1 MGEPQAFIYN
11 PRLAEVLE
19 IEDLTEKEKLFTLRL
34 ERGEPLGHQPGQ
46 FVKVSVFGV
55 GECPISVCSSPT
67 RDHTFQLCVRAV
79 GNVTNAIHRL
89 KPGDVIGIRGPYG
102 KGFPVDEMKGYDL
115 LFAAGGLGM
124 APLRSL
130 IQYVIDRRDEFG
142 RVIVLYG
149 AKQPRELLF
158 RDELEQIQNVEN
170 AQCLVTVDRAD
181 ESWEG
186 HVGVITTL
194 CPCVEIEPS
203 RTMAVTVGP
212 PIMYR
217 FIIKEFLK
225 MGLPE
230 DRIYLSLER
239 RMKCGV
245 GKCGHCQING
255 VYVCKEGPVFTYA
268 QIKDL
273 PEAL

>member
-1 MGEPQAFIYN
+1 MSNAHLLL
-11 PRLAEVLE
+11 PRLARILE
-19 IEDLTEKEKLFTLRL
+19 IKELTPREKLFTLQF
-34 ERGEPLGHQPGQ
+34 EDGKPLGHNPGQ
-46 FVKVSVFGV
+46 FVEVSVFGV

-67 RDHTFQLCVRAV
+67 RGDYFQLCVRAV
-79 GNVTNAIHRL
+79 GLVTNALHGL
-89 KPGDVIGIRGPYG
+89 KPGSLVGIRGPYG
-102 KGFPVDEMKGYDL
+102 KGFPLEVMKGQDVL
-115 LFAAGGLGM
+115 IAAGGLGM

-130 IQYVIDRRDEFG
+130 AQYIKDRRDEFG
-142 RVIVLYG
+142 KVTVLYG
-149 AKQPRELLF
+149 AKEPGELLF
-158 RDELEQIQNVEN
+158 KDELDEIQSVGE
-170 AQCLVTVDRAD
+170 CFLTVDRAD
-181 ESWEG
+181 ENWKG

-194 CPCVEIEPS
+194 CPQVSVDPTCTI
-203 RTMAVTVGP
+203 AVTVGP

-217 FIIKEFLK
+217 FILQEFKK
-225 MGLPE
+225 MGIPD

-255 VYVCKEGPVFTYA
+255 IYVCREGPVFSYA